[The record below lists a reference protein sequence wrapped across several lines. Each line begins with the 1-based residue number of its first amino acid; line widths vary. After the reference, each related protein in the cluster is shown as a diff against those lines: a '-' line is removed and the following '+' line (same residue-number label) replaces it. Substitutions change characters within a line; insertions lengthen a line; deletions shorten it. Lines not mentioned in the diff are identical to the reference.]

1 VHNDFLNDKINIVVA
16 TTAFGM
22 GIDKPNIR
30 HVVHWGAPKT
40 LESYY
45 QQSGRAGRDGMESR
59 CTLIHSG
66 QDFVLGSFY
75 EKSAHDGQLISQ
87 VARDALH
94 EGLSKMKI
102 YCHLTAC
109 RRAYLLS
116 YFGEQ
121 LPAAS
126 AANCGRCDNCHRS
139 TSAIE
144 AGKQLER
151 DVQERARELL
161 SAVWHCKQSYGIAKY
176 VHFLRGTG
184 GAQLPDFLKSK
195 PGYGKG
201 GAKPVEYWKEL
212 ANQLLTISPPYL
224 VEESRVGNAGGYQQ
238 TFKIVKISP
247 LGLEWLQAVN
257 SKMIYIYTKMI
268 YTQE

>member
-139 TSAIE
+139 TSAKE

-161 SAVWHCKQSYGIAKY
+161 SAVWHCKQSYGM
-176 VHFLRGTG
+176 
-184 GAQLPDFLKSK
+184 
-195 PGYGKG
+195 G